1 MEIKP
6 FLNDRYIMDQKKS
19 SVFLQF
25 KKDVRKRML
34 TGLLLILPVYVT
46 FFVVKFLFGF
56 VGGTLAPVIKKVLQF
71 YGVALPKTTL
81 DEFFITFFG
90 LILTFIA
97 LYFIG
102 IFAANFVGKAI
113 INYFENLLTK
123 TPIVRNIYSS
133 VKQIIHAVSM
143 PGKQSFKR
151 VVLIDF
157 PKEGA
162 KSIGFVTGVS
172 QYNNEKKLCIFIPT
186 IPNPTTG
193 FLIFTTE
200 SEITDTNLTVEE
212 AFKALFSAGVLIP
225 DNIAASFKSKDTRT
239 SD

>member
-1 MEIKP
+1 MKE
-6 FLNDRYIMDQKKS
+6 KKHG
-19 SVFLQF
+19 VFTHF

-46 FFVVKFLFGF
+46 FFVVKFLFSF
-56 VGGTLAPVIKKVLQF
+56 VGGTLSPVVKKILQLN
-71 YGVALPKTTL
+71 GVALPKTSL

-102 IFAANFVGKAI
+102 IFAANFIGKAI
-113 INYFENLLTK
+113 ITYFENLLTK

-133 VKQIIHAVSM
+133 VKQIIHSVSM

-172 QYNNEKKLCIFIPT
+172 NYNNDKKLCIFIPT

-200 SEITDTNLTVEE
+200 SEIIDTNLTVEE

-239 SD
+239 TD

>member
-1 MEIKP
+1 MKE
-6 FLNDRYIMDQKKS
+6 KKHG
-19 SVFLQF
+19 VFTHF

-46 FFVVKFLFGF
+46 FFVVKFLFSF
-56 VGGTLAPVIKKVLQF
+56 VGGTLSPVVKKILQLN
-71 YGVALPKTTL
+71 GVALPKTSL

-102 IFAANFVGKAI
+102 IFAANFIGKAI
-113 INYFENLLTK
+113 ITYFENLLTK

-133 VKQIIHAVSM
+133 VKQIIHSVSM

-172 QYNNEKKLCIFIPT
+172 NYNNDKKLCIFIPT

-200 SEITDTNLTVEE
+200 SEIIDTNLTVEE

-239 SD
+239 TG

>member
-1 MEIKP
+1 MEEK
-6 FLNDRYIMDQKKS
+6 QHG
-19 SVFLQF
+19 VFTQF

-46 FFVVKFLFGF
+46 FFVVKFLFSF

-81 DEFFITFFG
+81 DEFIITFFG

-102 IFAANFVGKAI
+102 IFAANFLGKAI

-123 TPIVRNIYSS
+123 TPVIRNIYSS
-133 VKQIIHAVSM
+133 VKQIIHAVTL
-143 PGKQSFKR
+143 PGKQAFKR
-151 VVLIDF
+151 VVLVDF
-157 PKEGA
+157 PKAGT
-162 KSIGFVTGVS
+162 KSIGFVTGS
-172 QYNNEKKLCIFIPT
+172 TQHNTEKKLLTIFIPT
-186 IPNPTTG
+186 TPNPTTG

-200 SEITDTNLTVEE
+200 DDVIDSNLTVEE
-212 AFKALFSAGVLIP
+212 AFKTLFSGGVLTPKDI
-225 DNIAASFKSKDTRT
+225 ITAVKASGSQT
-239 SD
+239 SR

>member
-1 MEIKP
+1 MKE
-6 FLNDRYIMDQKKS
+6 KKHG
-19 SVFLQF
+19 VFTHF

-46 FFVVKFLFGF
+46 FFVVKFLFSF
-56 VGGTLAPVIKKVLQF
+56 VGGTLSPVVKKILQLN
-71 YGVALPKTTL
+71 GVALPKTSL
-81 DEFFITFFG
+81 DEFFVTFFG

-102 IFAANFVGKAI
+102 IFAANFIGKAI
-113 INYFENLLTK
+113 ITYFENLLTK

-133 VKQIIHAVSM
+133 VKQIIHSVSM

-172 QYNNEKKLCIFIPT
+172 NYNNDKKLCIFIPT

-200 SEITDTNLTVEE
+200 SEIIDTNLTVEE

-239 SD
+239 TD